1 MAQQRRGFP
10 FRWVLPSAQL
20 LVCFVILWPMRDSL
34 LFELLETVRSY
45 APARA
50 AGRKVA
56 EEQRVLILPSFT
68 LTPEEE
74 QARNA
79 GAKVTELRIRAPI
92 VLNFPV
98 LVAQLPYVLVVPA
111 KKEWVPRV
119 MSAVTWR
126 ALSWPFAGIVFWW
139 FAGRGIEALVAAR
152 RSVVYP
158 RLSRIE
164 TLLAVILFFFGLVA
178 FIGALMSTPDDRS
191 DLQFMALLAGGWLW
205 GILAS
210 LTIAARFLQWRLLK
224 RIAPA
229 QPTTSPPPP

>member
-1 MAQQRRGFP
+1 MAHQRDGFP

-20 LVCFVILWPMRDSL
+20 LVCFVVLWPVRDSL
-34 LFELLETVRSY
+34 LFDLLETVRSY

-50 AGRKVA
+50 GGKVA

-79 GAKVTELRIRAPI
+79 GAKVTELRFRAPI

-98 LVAQLPYVLVVPA
+98 LVVQLPYVLVVPA
-111 KKEWVPRV
+111 RKEWVPRV
-119 MSAVTWR
+119 MSAMTWR

-139 FAGRGIEALVAAR
+139 FAGRGIEALLAAR
-152 RSVVYP
+152 RSIPYP

-164 TLLAVILFFFGLVA
+164 TVLAVILFFFGLVA

-210 LTIAARFLQWRLLK
+210 LTIAARFLQWRFLK
-224 RIAPA
+224 ESAAAKPPA
-229 QPTTSPPPP
+229 GPPSP

>member
-1 MAQQRRGFP
+1 MAHQRDGFP

-20 LVCFVILWPMRDSL
+20 LVCFVVLWPVRDSL
-34 LFELLETVRSY
+34 LFDLLETVRSY

-50 AGRKVA
+50 AGGKVA

-79 GAKVTELRIRAPI
+79 GAKVTELRFRAPI

-98 LVAQLPYVLVVPA
+98 LVVQLPYVLVVPA
-111 KKEWVPRV
+111 REEWVPRV
-119 MSAVTWR
+119 MSAMTWR

-139 FAGRGIEALVAAR
+139 FAGRGIEALLAAR
-152 RSVVYP
+152 RSIPYP

-164 TLLAVILFFFGLVA
+164 TVLAVNFVFLRSGGVYR
-178 FIGALMSTPDDRS
+178 GADEHARRS
-191 DLQFMALLAGGWLW
+191 
-205 GILAS
+205 
-210 LTIAARFLQWRLLK
+210 
-224 RIAPA
+224 
-229 QPTTSPPPP
+229 

>member
-1 MAQQRRGFP
+1 MAQQRSGFP

-20 LVCFVILWPMRDSL
+20 LVCFVILWPVRDGL
-34 LFELLETVRSY
+34 LFELSETIRSY

-50 AGRKVA
+50 TGGRVA

-68 LTPEEE
+68 LTPEEQE
-74 QARNA
+74 AHNA
-79 GAKVTELRIRAPI
+79 AVKVTELRIRAPL

-98 LVAQLPYVLVVPA
+98 LVAQLPYVLVAPA
-111 KKEWVPRV
+111 KKEWVPKG

-126 ALSWPFAGIVFWW
+126 ALSWPLAGIVFWW
-139 FAGRGIEALVAAR
+139 SSGRAIEALLAAR

-158 RLSRIE
+158 RLGRIE
-164 TLLAVILFFFGLVA
+164 TALAVILFFFGLVA
-178 FIGALMSTPDDRS
+178 VIGALMSTPDDRS

-210 LTIAARFLQWRLLK
+210 LTIAGRFLQWRLLK
-224 RIAPA
+224 GSAAARPPA
-229 QPTTSPPPP
+229 GPPLP

>member
-1 MAQQRRGFP
+1 MERQHGAFP

-20 LVCFVILWPMRDSL
+20 LVCFVILWPLRDSL
-34 LFELLETVRSY
+34 FFELSETVRSY
-45 APARA
+45 AHARA
-50 AGRKVA
+50 TGDGVA
-56 EEQRVLILPSFT
+56 EEQRVLILPSYT

-74 QARNA
+74 QGRNA
-79 GAKVTELRIRAPI
+79 AKVTELRIRAPL

-98 LVAQLPYVLVVPA
+98 LVAQLPYILVVPA
-111 KKEWVPRV
+111 KKEWVPRG

-126 ALSWPFAGIVFWW
+126 ALSWPFAGIAFWW
-139 FAGRGIEALVAAR
+139 FAGRGIEALLAAR
-152 RSVVYP
+152 RSFVYP

-164 TLLAVILFFFGLVA
+164 TVLAVILFFSGLVA
-178 FIGALMSTPDDRS
+178 FIGALMTTPDDRS

-224 RIAPA
+224 PSVPV
-229 QPTTSPPPP
+229 QPTTGPPIP